1 MELEI
6 ILNQDNVSN
15 LEEFIHTENRY
26 CNGVKKTT
34 FVFQLGCDSE
44 EAFLKDIQ
52 KADEIL
58 SEVDKFSKCFY
69 ERSGILENYM
79 SGSDREKYSDRI
91 RKWEGGK
98 ERNISDFTFENAIW
112 QEQYLKALRETI
124 LLYQSVESNE
134 QRQINFLLVLAYRID
149 FYFPKLFKKTKVLSK
164 FPKFIYINHC
174 SIQDFFFLYLLCQC
188 GCDVYGIH
196 TQVDFTLPQ
205 KLHSYVF
212 LVKKSNPITCKIPE
226 YSLEYTL
233 QRIGNNEKPKTNH
246 GMREC
251 VNATKKEN
259 TVLDTGD
266 ATRENVELS
275 YEELAARAGSVV
287 MIIVY
292 DQDKKPFASG
302 SGVIINSSG
311 YILTNFHVIQG
322 GAYFG
327 IRLEEEED
335 LYITTEIIK
344 CHRDNDL
351 AILRMEEISRPSIPL
366 CRGRKLVRG
375 QKVVA
380 IGSPLGLFNTVSDGI
395 IAGFRNF
402 DHVSMI
408 QFTAPTSHGSSGGAL
423 LNMYGELIGLV
434 SAGFDDGENL
444 NLAVDY
450 ETIESFVK
458 GFSE

>member
-1 MELEI
+1 MVV
-6 ILNQDNVSN
+6 NQDKISN
-15 LEEFIHTENRY
+15 LDEFIHTENRY
-26 CNGVKKTT
+26 CNGLKKTT
-34 FVFQLGCDSE
+34 FVFQLGCDTE
-44 EAFLKDIQ
+44 EGFLKDIQ
-52 KADEIL
+52 TADEVL

-79 SGSDREKYSDRI
+79 SGTDREKYGERVV
-91 RKWEGGK
+91 KWKEGK
-98 ERNISDFTFENAIW
+98 ENSISDFTFENAIW
-112 QEQYLKALRETI
+112 QEQYIRALQETI
-124 LLYQSVESNE
+124 HLYQSVEENE
-134 QRQINFLLVLAYRID
+134 QRLNNFLLVLAYRID
-149 FYFPKLFKKTKVLSK
+149 FYFPKLFKKTRVLSK
-164 FPKFIYINHC
+164 FPKFIYVNHC
-174 SIQDFFFLYLLCQC
+174 SIQDFFFLYLLSQC

-196 TQVDFTLPQ
+196 TQTDFPMPQ
-205 KLHSYVF
+205 KLHSYVL
-212 LVKKSNPITCKIPE
+212 LVKKLNPITCRIPE
-226 YSLEYTL
+226 YSLEYIL
-233 QRIGNNEKPKTNH
+233 QRIGSRQKPKTNH
-246 GMREC
+246 SIIEHI
-251 VNATKKEN
+251 NDTTKKNAVLN
-259 TVLDTGD
+259 TGEAVQQK
-266 ATRENVELS
+266 VELT
-275 YEELAARAGSVV
+275 YEELAAKAGSVV

-292 DQDKKPFASG
+292 DEDKKPFASG

-322 GAYFG
+322 GTYFG
-327 IRLEEEED
+327 IRLEVEED

-366 CRGRKLVRG
+366 CQGRKLVRG

-423 LNMYGELIGLV
+423 MNMYGELIGLV

-450 ETIESFVK
+450 ETIGSFVK
-458 GFSE
+458 GFTE